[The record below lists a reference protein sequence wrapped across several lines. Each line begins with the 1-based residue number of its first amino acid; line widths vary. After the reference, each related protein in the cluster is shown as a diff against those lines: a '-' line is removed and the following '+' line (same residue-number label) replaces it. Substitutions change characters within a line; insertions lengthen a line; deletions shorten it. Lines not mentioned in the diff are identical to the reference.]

1 LSTTTCRVVDQDG
14 DNCGTPASGFA
25 CKAHIAELRRMLAG
39 ANGTPGVQSLAHEL
53 SLLATKQTRV
63 HRANARAVPD
73 EEFADLEEEYGWRR
87 VLIPPHLRTRE
98 GRITLPTGVTMVN
111 EHARDLLAALTNTIV
126 TWARHIAETR
136 GVPLDVPAD
145 AYLAGP
151 TCRAHVHDFR
161 PAVPAIDRKAGC
173 GLHRDADGDYA
184 CAKHWCDHETCAEI
198 RAHVADPQHS
208 GVVAW
213 LVDNLEAV
221 RFDEAAPELI
231 AQIRRIHGDAT
242 RAVDR
247 FASRVFLGLC
257 HAKLTGGGYCQ
268 RELYALPGWDTV
280 DCDGWEPWEP
290 GQQLTPGCGRKHDRV
305 DRQVWMRQQ
314 FEDRNHTIA
323 DGLTFAPQFLPED
336 TKLPSRAVLI
346 AAARRER
353 MPIKG
358 LDEHDEP
365 LFSGTDLLAVITAWR
380 PREYVPRP
388 NHHKRK
394 LVG

>member
-1 LSTTTCRVVDQDG
+1 MTTTTCRVVDQDG
-14 DNCGTPASGFA
+14 DSCGTPATGFA

-111 EHARDLLAALTNTIV
+111 EHARELLAALTNTIV
-126 TWARHIAETR
+126 TWARHIAEVR
-136 GVPLDVPAD
+136 GLD
-145 AYLAGP
+145 L
-151 TCRAHVHDFR
+151 
-161 PAVPAIDRKAGC
+161 
-173 GLHRDADGDYA
+173 DADTLA
-184 CAKHWCDHETCAEI
+184 A
-198 RAHVADPQHS
+198 
-208 GVVAW
+208 VVAW

-247 FASRVFLGLC
+247 SASRVFLGLC

-280 DCDGWEPWEP
+280 ECDGWEPWEP

-314 FEDRNHTIA
+314 FEERNHTIA

-388 NHHKRK
+388 NHHKRRSA
-394 LVG
+394 